1 MMRMPCFATKAAA
14 LPPVLALALA
24 TAGAAMAVD
33 APKSVTA
40 ALKDAGGAA
49 AGTVTLSDMGGDH
62 LMGRIDAS
70 GLKPGNHGMHIHM
83 VGKCEGPDF
92 TSAGAHLNPAGKKH
106 GLESAAGPHEGDLPQ
121 LIVGQDGKGS
131 LSFMSQSKIS
141 DILDSDGGSF
151 IVHADPDDQKT
162 DPGGNSGARLLWR
175 RVRAGLTASFR
186 RVRVDSPLSKPSG
199 VTISRQAMARP
210 GCSGTAARFRP
221 GQHAELRTARN
232 IWGESTGSSDA
243 QVRIGQPRPA
253 LFCVV
258 ATAPIRGNRRQRG

>member
-1 MMRMPCFATKAAA
+1 MMRMSCYLAKAAA
-14 LPPVLALALA
+14 VPFILAV
-24 TAGAAMAVD
+24 TGTAMAAD
-33 APKSVTA
+33 APKSVSAT
-40 ALKDAGGAA
+40 LRDAGGAT
-49 AGTVTLSDMGGDH
+49 AGTVKLDDMGGH

-106 GLESAAGPHEGDLPQ
+106 GLESPAGPHEGDLPQ

-162 DPGGNSGARLLWR
+162 DPGGNSGARVLC
-175 RVRAGLTASFR
+175 
-186 RVRVDSPLSKPSG
+186 G
-199 VTISRQAMARP
+199 VFAP
-210 GCSGTAARFRP
+210 G
-221 GQHAELRTARN
+221 
-232 IWGESTGSSDA
+232 
-243 QVRIGQPRPA
+243 
-253 LFCVV
+253 
-258 ATAPIRGNRRQRG
+258 